1 MRFRVEIRG
10 FVPTLCGLHLCE
22 AVLVCTLEACTR
34 PAPPLLVPAC
44 TPASFQQ
51 GALAEVAPEHPVLT
65 LCAGVLSGQG
75 AVWLNHRFGHRVNEH
90 AYGMHRHAVAVY
102 VCHGAGM

>member
-65 LCAGVLSGQG
+65 LSAQVFFQDR
-75 AVWLNHRFGHRVNEH
+75 VRFGSTI
-90 AYGMHRHAVAVY
+90 GS
-102 VCHGAGM
+102 GIG